1 MKKNLLLRLITR
13 FWPKP
18 KKRIEVIESKVSDIT
33 KDLLISGFTNME
45 IALIAKTVKSDIR
58 TALED
63 RKTIL
68 INQLN
73 ETVEAINKL

>member
-1 MKKNLLLRLITR
+1 MKNNLLNKFMKR

-18 KKRIEVIESKVSDIT
+18 KSRIQIIESKVQEIT
-33 KDLLISGFTNME
+33 KELLISGFSNYE
-45 IALIAKTVKSDIR
+45 IALISKTVCSDIKN
-58 TALED
+58 ALED
-63 RKTIL
+63 RKQLL